1 MLSTEKMTGVIEI
14 DEVGGTAIVEAGT
27 VVQTEQETVALGHM
41 ADGNL
46 HFFVALMEDG
56 DFHTA
61 SESGPEQ
68 HPQPRSGARS
78 LTRQEYCRRVLE
90 HFPDALDHRGCV
102 VAIDESMIE

>member
-1 MLSTEKMTGVIEI
+1 MYDLASTENPGNCNNCVSAVEPGLDDIVLSTEKMTGVIEI

-61 SESGPEQ
+61 SESGPE
-68 HPQPRSGARS
+68 
-78 LTRQEYCRRVLE
+78 
-90 HFPDALDHRGCV
+90 
-102 VAIDESMIE
+102 